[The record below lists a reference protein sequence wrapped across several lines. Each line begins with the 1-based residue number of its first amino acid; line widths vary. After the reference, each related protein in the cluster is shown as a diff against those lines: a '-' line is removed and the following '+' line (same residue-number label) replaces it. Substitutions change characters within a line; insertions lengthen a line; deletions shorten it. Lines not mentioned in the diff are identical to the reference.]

1 MAESTS
7 AEVVKRPRR
16 VISKKKKKSPTGE
29 MSIVEH
35 IKEFRRRLL
44 IALAGILVGTIIG
57 FIWYDF
63 SFWQIPTLGEL
74 LRDPYCSLPA
84 ESRWAMS
91 DSEECRLLATGPFD
105 PFMLRLKVAALV
117 GMVLGSPVW
126 LSQLWGF
133 ITPGL
138 MKNERRYT
146 AIFVTIAVVLFV
158 GGAVLAYFVV
168 AYGLEFLLTIGGD
181 TQAAALTGD
190 KYFGFLL
197 ALLAIFGVSFEVPLV
212 IGMLNIVGILPYD
225 AIKDKRRMIIMI
237 LFVFAAFMTPGQ
249 DPFTMLV
256 LALSLTVLVE
266 LALQFCRFNDKRRDK
281 KRPEWLDGDDLS
293 ASPLDTS
300 AGGEDA
306 PIPVETPEAVEPS
319 QMLNPSGEASISY
332 KPGRADFGDVL

>member
-1 MAESTS
+1 MSNINN
-7 AEVVKRPRR
+7 AEVVKVPRR
-16 VISKKKKKSPTGE
+16 GITKRKKKSPTGD

-44 IALAGILVGTIIG
+44 IALAAVLVGTIIG
-57 FIWYDF
+57 FIWYQE
-63 SFWQIPTLGEL
+63 SFWNIPTLGEL

-84 ESRWAMS
+84 ESRYTFS
-91 DSEECRLLATGPFD
+91 DSDECRLLATGPFD
-105 PFMLRLKVAALV
+105 PFMLRLKVSALV
-117 GMVLGSPVW
+117 GVVLASPVW

-146 AIFVTIAVVLFV
+146 AVFVTTAVLLFV

-190 KYFGFLL
+190 RYFGFLL

-212 IGMLNIVGILPYD
+212 IAMLNVAGILPYE
-225 AIKDKRRMIIMI
+225 AIKGKRRIIIMV
-237 LFVFAAFMTPGQ
+237 LFLFAAFMTPGQ
-249 DPFTMLV
+249 DPFTMMV

-266 LALQFCRFNDKRRDK
+266 LAIQFCRLNDKRRDK
-281 KRPEWLDGDDLS
+281 KRPEWLDQDDLT

-306 PIPVETPEAVEPS
+306 PAPVPAPEPVTPSPS
-319 QMLNPSGEASISY
+319 TSFKQGGS
-332 KPGRADFGDVL
+332 DFGDVL

>member
-1 MAESTS
+1 
-7 AEVVKRPRR
+7 
-16 VISKKKKKSPTGE
+16 

-44 IALAGILVGTIIG
+44 ISLAGILIGTVVG
-57 FIWYDF
+57 FIWYDS
-63 SFWQIPTLGEL
+63 SFLSFPTLGEL

-84 ESRWAMS
+84 EARYAFSES
-91 DSEECRLLATGPFD
+91 DECRLLATGPFD
-105 PFMLRLKVAALV
+105 PFMLRLKVSALV
-117 GMVLGSPVW
+117 GLVLASPVW

-146 AIFVTIAVVLFV
+146 AVFVSIAVLLFV

-168 AYGLEFLLTIGGD
+168 SYGLEFLLTIGGD
-181 TQAAALTGD
+181 TQAAALTGER
-190 KYFGFLL
+190 YFNFLL
-197 ALLAIFGVSFEVPLV
+197 ALLMIFGVSFEVPLV
-212 IGMLNIVGILPYD
+212 IGMLNVVGILTYD

-266 LALQFCRFNDKRRDK
+266 LAIQFCRFNDKRRAK
-281 KRPEWLDGDDLS
+281 KRPEWLDSDDLS

-300 AGGEDA
+300 SGGEDA
-306 PIPVETPEAVEPS
+306 PRPVSTPTPVAPS
-319 QMLNPSGEASISY
+319 EMNNPSNEASISY
-332 KPGRADFGDVL
+332 KTGRADFGDVL

>member
-1 MAESTS
+1 
-7 AEVVKRPRR
+7 
-16 VISKKKKKSPTGE
+16 

-44 IALAGILVGTIIG
+44 ISLAGVLVGTIIA
-57 FIWYDF
+57 FIWYDM
-63 SFWQIPTLGEL
+63 SVGVIPSLGNI

-84 ESRWAMS
+84 EARYAFS
-91 DSEECRLLATGPFD
+91 DSDECRLLATGPFD
-105 PFMLRLKVAALV
+105 PFMLRLKVSALV
-117 GMVLGSPVW
+117 GVVFSSPIWLG
-126 LSQLWGF
+126 QLWGF

-138 MKNERRYT
+138 LKNERRYT
-146 AIFVTIAVVLFV
+146 AIFVSIAVLLFV
-158 GGAVLAYFVV
+158 GGAVLAYFVI

-181 TQAAALTGD
+181 TQAAALTGER
-190 KYFGFLL
+190 YFDFLL

-212 IGMLNIVGILPYD
+212 IGMLNVVGILTYEV
-225 AIKDKRRMIIMI
+225 IKDKRRMIIMI

-266 LALQFCRFNDKRRDK
+266 LAIQFCRINDKRRNK
-281 KRPEWLDGDDLS
+281 KRPEWLDSDDLS

-306 PIPVETPEAVEPS
+306 PTPVTAPRAVAPS
-319 QMLNPSGEASISY
+319 PAPQASHEASTSF
-332 KPGRADFGDVL
+332 KTDRTDFGDVL

>member
-1 MAESTS
+1 MT
-7 AEVVKRPRR
+7 
-16 VISKKKKKSPTGE
+16 
-29 MSIVEH
+29 IVEH

-44 IALAGILVGTIIG
+44 ISLAGIIVGTIIA
-57 FIWYDF
+57 FVWYDYAIG
-63 SFWQIPTLGEL
+63 SIPTLGNL

-84 ESRWAMS
+84 EARYAFS
-91 DSEECRLLATGPFD
+91 DSDECRLLATGPFD
-105 PFMLRLKVAALV
+105 PFMLRLKVAALAGLV
-117 GMVLGSPVW
+117 IASPVW

-146 AIFVTIAVVLFV
+146 AIFVTIAVLLFV

-181 TQAAALTGD
+181 TQAAALTGER
-190 KYFGFLL
+190 YFNFLL
-197 ALLAIFGVSFEVPLV
+197 ALLMIFGVSFEVPLV
-212 IGMLNIVGILPYD
+212 ISMLNVAGILTYD

-256 LALSLTVLVE
+256 LAISLTILVE
-266 LALQFCRFNDKRRDK
+266 LAIQFCRINDKRRAK
-281 KRPEWLDGDDLS
+281 KRPEWLDADDLS

-306 PIPVETPEAVEPS
+306 PSPVEMPEPVTPSPKPQASED
-319 QMLNPSGEASISY
+319 ASISY
-332 KPGRADFGDVL
+332 KPGRIDFGDVL